1 MYVCVC
7 VCVVF
12 IQVLRY
18 VMRTMAAVITK
29 NAEKLEG
36 EKDFD
41 LFHPP
46 LEKPGSNFYPKEI
59 WDIKE
64 HR

>member
-1 MYVCVC
+1 MEVE
-7 VCVVF
+7 
-12 IQVLRY
+12 
-18 VMRTMAAVITK
+18 ITK
-29 NAEKLEG
+29 NAEKLES
-36 EKDFD
+36 EKDYD

-46 LEKPGSNFYPKEI
+46 FEKPGANFYPKGI

>member
-1 MYVCVC
+1 MEN
-7 VCVVF
+7 
-12 IQVLRY
+12 
-18 VMRTMAAVITK
+18 VITK
-29 NAEKLEG
+29 NAEKLES

-64 HR
+64 HRLVTLFRCVASG